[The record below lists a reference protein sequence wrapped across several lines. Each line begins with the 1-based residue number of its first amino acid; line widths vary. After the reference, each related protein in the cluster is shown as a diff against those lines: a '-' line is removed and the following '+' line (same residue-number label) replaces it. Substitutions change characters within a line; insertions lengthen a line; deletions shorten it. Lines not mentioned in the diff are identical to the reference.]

1 MVFRLLEIFI
11 CSLLATADL
20 VIKVIP
26 MPASITNKA
35 EALPSNSDMKVIK
48 KGGPFP
54 SAPVITM
61 KLTSSIPN
69 IAQALAKSK
78 PIMRF
83 FVFTSTPSFKNV
95 IYSFNPNLFIIY
107 LCINHHK
114 ISDIIKH

>member
-48 KGGPFP
+48 RGPFP

-83 FVFTSTPSFKNV
+83 LYSLQPLLSKMLFTAS
-95 IYSFNPNLFIIY
+95 IQICL
-107 LCINHHK
+107 
-114 ISDIIKH
+114 